1 MNYPRKLSRLLR
13 DYKFSRIY
21 LVLIMLLANVYLIS
35 TALLYPGNLI
45 VSSIISVSLLIFVLA
60 NTRKKLMAQQL
71 DIGVMIKPFSGML
84 VMQLLEGPGT
94 QVRKSPEVPYVPVS
108 LLSWLY
114 FCVLAISSSN
124 DEQYHYHEHLV
135 SVVNEQYPELLPWIP
150 EMYKELNAIP
160 PIPEQIT
167 MEDFNES

>member
-35 TALLYPGNLI
+35 TALMYPGNLI
-45 VSSIISVSLLIFVLA
+45 VSSIISISLLMFVLA
-60 NTRKKLMAQQL
+60 NTRKKLKAQQL

>member
-1 MNYPRKLSRLLR
+1 MNYPRKLSKLLR

-21 LVLIMLLANVYLIS
+21 LVLIMLLANIYLIS
-35 TALLYPGNLI
+35 TALMYPGNLI

-60 NTRKKLMAQQL
+60 NTRKKLKAQQL

-150 EMYKELNAIP
+150 EMYKELNTIP
-160 PIPEQIT
+160 PVPEQIT

>member
-1 MNYPRKLSRLLR
+1 MKLFKKFSIFLR

-21 LVLIMLLANVYLIS
+21 LVLVMLLANIYLIATS
-35 TALLYPGNLI
+35 LLYPGNLI
-45 VSSIISVSLLIFVLA
+45 VSSIISASLLIFIFA
-60 NTRKKLMAQQL
+60 NTRKKLKAQQL

-94 QVRKSPEVPYVPVS
+94 QVRKSPEVPYVAVS

-114 FCVLAISSSN
+114 FCVLAISSSD

-135 SVVNEQYPELLPWIP
+135 NVVNEQYPELLPWIP
-150 EMYKELNAIP
+150 EMYKELNATP
-160 PIPEQIT
+160 PVPKQIS

>member
-60 NTRKKLMAQQL
+60 NTRKKLKAQQL

>member
-1 MNYPRKLSRLLR
+1 MNYPRKLSKLLR

-21 LVLIMLLANVYLIS
+21 LVLIMLLANIYLIS
-35 TALLYPGNLI
+35 TALMYPGNLI

-60 NTRKKLMAQQL
+60 NTRKKLKAQQL